1 MCCNVALQL
10 GFTDSDAPVFCRT
23 YKVPLTP
30 LIQLLNQS
38 EKADGGFQLFFF
50 LSTLLLLLSFVFHLD
65 ILVSLIIQCCNY

>member
-23 YKVPLTP
+23 YKVPLTS

-50 LSTLLLLLSFVFHLD
+50 IHFVAIAVICLPPRHT
-65 ILVSLIIQCCNY
+65 C